1 LTPVARVTD
10 VAPPNTQTPEL
21 FGAERAAIA
30 AAAMPLQRLR
40 PSDHDPDRA
49 PRGEAIAMEPGEA
62 PETELPV
69 GAGRVRGLILHKLM
83 EEMLTGELA
92 EEMPVVAAR
101 ARVLMTQLIIDADN
115 GAKLPTQRK

>member
-1 LTPVARVTD
+1 
-10 VAPPNTQTPEL
+10 
-21 FGAERAAIA
+21 
-30 AAAMPLQRLR
+30 
-40 PSDHDPDRA
+40 
-49 PRGEAIAMEPGEA
+49 MEPGEA

-115 GAKLPTQRK
+115 GAKLP